1 MSYRV
6 TVRRGPKVD
15 HERCDT
21 LDEAIELAKRHVRG
35 SRRRDAVEAIG
46 RRYEPADLVAVRI
59 ELKGPGGRG
68 GLDVRGDGG
77 VIAWTGRVFRTVL
90 ERRRPVRGAARA
102 HNLSVDP

>member
-15 HERCDT
+15 HQRCET
-21 LDEAIELAKRHVRG
+21 LEDAIELAKRHVRG

-46 RRYEPADLVAVRI
+46 RRYEAADQVALRI

-77 VIAWTGRVFRTVL
+77 VIAWTGRVFRTEL
-90 ERRRPVRGAARA
+90 DGDDPYEALA
-102 HNLSVDP
+102 HKLSVDP